1 MKKLYN
7 LIISLILFEFLKADE
22 TDNCGYY
29 GPAGT
34 QIEEDLD
41 NCFTKNV
48 KDSRVR
54 MSIGFELCFGF
65 NYSKLNSTIA
75 QPIEKFQNKTNTD
88 LIDLS
93 LKTCRIAEA
102 DRPQDDDGIDFEK
115 EQKSLEDCRKFFDI
129 AIEAMYNEQA
139 TVDTFLNENDELLR
153 PILKD
158 EEMIEELKKII
169 DKKISPIDDC
179 KEPQIILRN
188 KMIKK
193 FLEMYLN
200 KIASPDMPSFTW
212 ESLDVLLHP
221 EVYMLKNDK
230 FSMPDFKHYQV
241 TTATSTKEILLPKKR
256 AIVMQKRRY
265 PIGEGTEEKLQNTDD
280 SSEEGFF
287 ASLFAGS
294 SEEDKN
300 LKRKIEKVEVD
311 NKWGEQ
317 PYEFSLR
324 QKDKEIKEKEKK
336 KKIKEKKENVVVENY
351 WDSDI
356 KIKKKRF
363 TDEDFNSYRI
373 RGWDVDK
380 KLAKLFG
387 MKKLI

>member
-1 MKKLYN
+1 MKKYFN
-7 LIISLILFEFLKADE
+7 IIISLILFEFLSADD

-34 QIEEDLD
+34 KIEEDLD

-75 QPIEKFQNKTNTD
+75 EPIERFQNKTNTE

-93 LKTCRIAEA
+93 LKTCRIPEE
-102 DRPQDDDGIDFEK
+102 DRPTDENGIDFEK
-115 EQKSLEDCRKFFDI
+115 EQKHLEDCRKFFDI

-158 EEMIEELKKII
+158 DEMIEQLKKMI
-169 DKKISPIDDC
+169 DKKISPIDEC
-179 KEPQIILRN
+179 KEPQVVLRN

-200 KIASPDMPSFTW
+200 KIASPEMPSFTW

-221 EVYMLKNDK
+221 EIYMLRNDK
-230 FSMPDFKHYQV
+230 FSLPDFKHYSV
-241 TTATSTKEILLPKKR
+241 TSGSSHKEILLPKKR
-256 AIVMQKRRY
+256 EIIMRKRRF
-265 PIGEGTEEKLQNTDD
+265 PIGEGTEKKLQNTDE

-287 ASLFAGS
+287 ASLFGGS
-294 SEEDKN
+294 SEEKN
-300 LKRKIEKVEVD
+300 LKRKIEKVEVQ
-311 NKWGEQ
+311 NKWGEE
-317 PYEFSLR
+317 PYEFALR
-324 QKDKEIKEKEKK
+324 QKHLDNKEKEK
-336 KKIKEKKENVVVENY
+336 E
-351 WDSDI
+351 
-356 KIKKKRF
+356 IKKK
-363 TDEDFNSYRI
+363 
-373 RGWDVDK
+373 K
-380 KLAKLFG
+380 KKNML
-387 MKKLI
+387 